1 MSTDQLAH
9 AAHLIRGR
17 LSIIRAEQQ
26 HLLECLRLGDHD
38 IEQTQKLAGEINQ
51 LEFEAKSR
59 EAELKTLEQS

>member
-1 MSTDQLAH
+1 MSVDQKAR

-17 LSIIRAEQQ
+17 LAIIRAEQQ
-26 HLLECLRLGDHD
+26 HLFELLRLSDHD
-38 IEQTQKLAGEINQ
+38 IEQTQKMAGEINQ

>member
-1 MSTDQLAH
+1 MSTDQR

-17 LSIIRAEQQ
+17 LSIICAEQQ
-26 HLLECLRLGDHD
+26 HLFERLRLADHD